1 VFVSR
6 IRAGDWVE
14 VLSAGE
20 IKKTLDRRGCL
31 EGLPFMPE
39 MLTSV
44 GRVLRVRQRAERTC
58 VHPPQGRF
66 PQLSGC
72 LTLAGLR
79 CDGSAHAGCQLGCAL
94 IWKEAWLR
102 RLEGPDA
109 GPRADI
115 GEPVTTFPSN
125 LSLPTMSGQDPRTY
139 TCQGTELVRAT
150 TPGDPLWK
158 PVQYLRFVRDRTYAP
173 AELVGVFGRIA
184 SRRLAGL
191 VPFGD
196 ASRAGS
202 AGDGAL
208 GLRPGEWVKVKS
220 RREIQQ
226 TLGPTG
232 KLTGLAFGGDMTRDC
247 GRVFRVRERVEQIID
262 ERNGRVRAIADTV
275 ILEGSICDRYLG
287 CARRMPIL
295 WREAWL
301 QRVEAPGVASR
312 AVGRPARRRLT

>member
-1 VFVSR
+1 MSR
-6 IRAGDWVE
+6 VRAGDWVE
-14 VLSAGE
+14 VLSAEE
-20 IKKTLDRRGCL
+20 ITKTLDRRGCL

-44 GRVLRVRQRAERTC
+44 GRVFRVRQRAERTC
-58 VHPPQGRF
+58 VHSPQGRF
-66 PQLSGC
+66 SQLSGC
-72 LTLAGLR
+72 LTLVGLR

-109 GPRADI
+109 GPWAKAN
-115 GEPVTTFPSN
+115 EPVIMFPPN

-158 PVQYLRFVRDRTYAP
+158 PFQYLRFVRDRTYAP
-173 AELVGVFGRIA
+173 VELVGVFGRLA
-184 SRRLAGL
+184 SRRLTGL
-191 VPFGD
+191 VSFGD
-196 ASRAGS
+196 VPRACG
-202 AGDGAL
+202 AGEGAL

-220 RREIQQ
+220 SREIQQ

-232 KLTGLAFGGDMTRDC
+232 KLNGLPFGGDMTRDC
-247 GRVFRVRERVEQIID
+247 GKVFRVRERVEQIID

-301 QRVEAPGVASR
+301 QRVEAPGVASQ
-312 AVGRPARRRLT
+312 AVARSARRRLI